1 MILSNYKTLFL
12 DRDGV
17 INTRLVDDYVKT
29 WKEFEFIEGVLE
41 AISIFSKEFDR
52 IFIVTNQ
59 QGIGKGIMSEEDLN
73 KIHSRMIE
81 EIEAKGGRIDK
92 IYFCKHLAKENHID
106 RKPRVGMG
114 LRARKDFREIRFKR
128 SIMVGDSISDMK
140 FGKRLKM
147 KTVYISNDINKTR
160 KNFKLIDHRYNTLY
174 EFAKQLNK

>member
-59 QGIGKGIMSEEDLN
+59 QGIGKGIMSEEDLD

-106 RKPRVGMG
+106 RKPR
-114 LRARKDFREIRFKR
+114 
-128 SIMVGDSISDMK
+128 
-140 FGKRLKM
+140 
-147 KTVYISNDINKTR
+147 
-160 KNFKLIDHRYNTLY
+160 
-174 EFAKQLNK
+174 

>member
-59 QGIGKGIMSEEDLN
+59 QGIGKGIMSEEDLD

-147 KTVYISNDINKTR
+147 KTVYISSDINKTR
-160 KNFKLIDHRYNTLY
+160 
-174 EFAKQLNK
+174 

>member
-41 AISIFSKEFDR
+41 SISIFSKEFDR

-59 QGIGKGIMSEEDLN
+59 QGIGKGIMSEGDLD

-147 KTVYISNDINKTR
+147 KTVYISSDINKTR

-174 EFAKQLNK
+174 EFAKHLNN